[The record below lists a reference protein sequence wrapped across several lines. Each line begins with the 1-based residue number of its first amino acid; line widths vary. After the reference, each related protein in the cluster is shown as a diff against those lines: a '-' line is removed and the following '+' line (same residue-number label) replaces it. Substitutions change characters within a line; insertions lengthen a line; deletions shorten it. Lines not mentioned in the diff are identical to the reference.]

1 MQTIESPSLADH
13 VRTLPSK
20 GPGRDRQL
28 LRIIDLHAAAEA
40 AGALHAIA
48 TGRQQGVA
56 GDISSAADTL
66 LAGMQADRGSSVD
79 AATALERLRDAV
91 TSPELM
97 ALLPEWIGELRAIAS
112 SRPDSGACTIASALE
127 LWAWTMKHFRT
138 GDGARWGSTA
148 AQAVDEL
155 SEVFCSLVAA
165 RALVLEVPRDK
176 HSDAAAD
183 LRRDLSQVYA
193 ARSSAQTGTACAE
206 LVFGFRRHLTWDAE
220 GCASC
225 YDGEAVDDVEAM
237 IPGIAAGIR
246 MNADVIE
253 SDGSH
258 QTKRGPC
265 VRFEDLDGFTTLR
278 NKLDGCLTGARLA
291 KERAVAAIENSMAS
305 MVSSKPIGEKA
316 R

>member
-40 AGALHAIA
+40 AGALHAVA
-48 TGRQQGVA
+48 AGKQQGLA
-56 GDISSAADTL
+56 GDVFNAADAL
-66 LAGMQADRGSSVD
+66 LSGMQADRGSSVD
-79 AATALERLRDAV
+79 ATALERLRDAV

-97 ALLPEWIGELRAIAS
+97 ALLPEWIRELRVIAS
-112 SRPDSGACTIASALE
+112 ARPESGGCTIASALE
-127 LWAWTMKHFRT
+127 LWAWTLKHFRV
-138 GDGARWGSTA
+138 GDGARWGSAA
-148 AQAVDEL
+148 AQAIDEL
-155 SEVFCSLVAA
+155 CEVLCPLVAA
-165 RALVLEVPRDK
+165 RALVLEVGKDK
-176 HSDAAAD
+176 HPDAAAE

-206 LVFGFRRHLTWDAE
+206 IVFGFRRHLTWDAE

-246 MNADVIE
+246 MNADVVE

-258 QTKRGPC
+258 RTKRGPC
-265 VRFEDLDGFTTLR
+265 VRFEDLEGFTTLR

-291 KERAVAAIENSMAS
+291 KERAAAAIENSMAS
-305 MVSSKPIGEKA
+305 MLSSKPGGEKA